1 MRITGYT
8 HNLTEFL
15 RLYVADHLTYEL
27 GTAFRDTEG
36 ADSTVNLLRRN
47 AERACILEDT
57 HRFLIA
63 HRNLLGIEVRIHIL
77 LQIFFQHLQNHRII
91 VAQNIQLN
99 QTVIDAVIIVVSSN
113 RSAILIIGRTVH
125 RRNIMDIHITR
136 HNHDAAGMLA
146 SSALD
151 AGKAF
156 NQRSH
161 MRRMHMQILALIIF
175 SDKAYRRFISN
186 GCNRTGTANVIAAEK
201 LLGVLVRYA
210 LVGHGGRIIGI
221 DTTGEVQINIRNLIA
236 VEAQENRKRDIMT
249 VAQHSGAAFGTIL
262 RRQVKAAVDLIVHK
276 EFAVTAV
283 RTAIMRFQRIN
294 LGNIQHRSN
303 KGRAYAAT
311 RAYQVTAVDRM
322 LNQLMRNVIQYGEAV
337 ADNRIQFHLQAVL
350 NNLRQLFA
358 VPFMRLSIGQIA
370 HGILGTGNRRRI
382 QLVAVG
388 NRLNAFNHIRNLIGI
403 RNNNLVGC
411 LLAQIRELLEHLL
424 RSMQVQR
431 RLQIRILVALTGLQN
446 RTQLCI
452 LRIEEMHVAGCYS
465 QLAQAFAKLVDFAV
479 MLAQILLRAVI
490 FAYQKLIIARRLNF
504 QIIIKA
510 GDFLQLLIA
519 RT

>member
-1 MRITGYT
+1 MRHNVITRGDSFGNRLAFLNQILRIVQPYVRTMRITGYT

-27 GTAFRDTEG
+27 RTAFRDTEG

-47 AERACILEDT
+47 AKRRCILEDT
-57 HRFLIA
+57 HRFFIA
-63 HRNLLGIEVRIHIL
+63 HRNLLGIKVRIHIL

-136 HNHDAAGMLA
+136 HNHNTSGMLA
-146 SSALD
+146 RSALD
-151 AGKAF
+151 TGKAF
-156 NQRSH
+156 DKRCH

-175 SDKAYRRFISN
+175 SDKAYRRFV
-186 GCNRTGTANVIAAEK
+186 GDGRNRTGAANIVAAEK

-221 DTTGEVQINIRNLIA
+221 DTAGEVQINIRNLIA
-236 VEAQENRKRDIMT
+236 MEAQENRKRNIMT
-249 VAQHSGAAFGTIL
+249 VAQHPRAAFGAIL
-262 RRQVKAAVDLIVHK
+262 RRQVKAAVYLIVHK
-276 EFAVTAV
+276 EFAVTAM
-283 RTAIMRFQRIN
+283 RTAVMRLQRIN

-311 RAYQVTAVDRM
+311 RAYQVTAVNRM

-337 ADNRIQFHLQAVL
+337 ADNSIQLHLQAVL

-358 VPFMRLSIGQIA
+358 IPFMRFGIGQIT
-370 HGILGTGNRRRI
+370 HGIFRTGNRR
-382 QLVAVG
+382 
-388 NRLNAFNHIRNLIGI
+388 
-403 RNNNLVGC
+403 
-411 LLAQIRELLEHLL
+411 
-424 RSMQVQR
+424 
-431 RLQIRILVALTGLQN
+431 
-446 RTQLCI
+446 
-452 LRIEEMHVAGCYS
+452 
-465 QLAQAFAKLVDFAV
+465 
-479 MLAQILLRAVI
+479 
-490 FAYQKLIIARRLNF
+490 
-504 QIIIKA
+504 
-510 GDFLQLLIA
+510 
-519 RT
+519 